1 MSVVRFTR
9 ARLASVSLYFLLRR
23 TTQSMLTLSMCRPGL
38 RTADF
43 LSNMLARSNSSV
55 SGRASLSP
63 RELDPAAAGT
73 IPVWLDC
80 DPGHDDAMAIVLAG
94 EVVSNP
100 ARSRRHQLNMRDDG
114 TSMTFLPPLLNSQTQ
129 AFFSE
134 PAVHDRK

>member
-1 MSVVRFTR
+1 
-9 ARLASVSLYFLLRR
+9 
-23 TTQSMLTLSMCRPGL
+23 
-38 RTADF
+38 
-43 LSNMLARSNSSV
+43 MLAHSNFSV

-100 ARSRRHQLNMRDDG
+100 ACN
-114 TSMTFLPPLLNSQTQ
+114 
-129 AFFSE
+129 
-134 PAVHDRK
+134 